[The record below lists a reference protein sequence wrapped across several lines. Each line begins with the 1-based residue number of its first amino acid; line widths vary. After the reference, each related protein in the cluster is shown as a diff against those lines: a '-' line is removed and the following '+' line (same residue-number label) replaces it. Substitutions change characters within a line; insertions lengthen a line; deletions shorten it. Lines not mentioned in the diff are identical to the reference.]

1 MNHRYV
7 ILSPCMNPVE
17 ITHFVSSSQNFTD
30 KKSQY
35 ILLTLRNAGILFAGV
50 AINTVVL
57 ITFRKFLTTVFEKL
71 QRKRKFLSK
80 LQ

>member
-7 ILSPCMNPVE
+7 KLSPCVNPVE
-17 ITHFVSSSQNFTD
+17 ITHLVSCSQNFTD

-35 ILLTLRNAGILFAGV
+35 ILLTLRNAGILFAGI
-50 AINTVVL
+50 AINTAS
-57 ITFRKFLTTVFEKL
+57 FRKFLTTVFEKL